1 MNIHNPRTT
10 KVYVIIMSTISPP
23 TGKDFKEPQPL
34 TQREIEQ
41 CTNDLKTFYQESL
54 RNIKADPMGLTDAF
68 EFEKIYTNLSMV
80 IEDESGQ
87 RRKVPIDYSALLTT
101 PVHGLLPRRLLVEG
115 EGGSGKTTFCS
126 KIAWDWTSG
135 TRFQEFTMVLLIPLR
150 DTEDNDTVGE
160 ILKRYLPEDNLVQ
173 SRRIDEYIRTNPD
186 KVFLIL
192 DGLDEYN
199 GDLSHAHSIDIV
211 QILRSDRLR
220 TCTVLVTTRS
230 WKADQVKLQQNLMR
244 SYAFIYVE
252 GFSRDNLS
260 VYILRF
266 FGSDEVA
273 GQDLITFIE
282 DTDVIR
288 ENMAPY
294 PIYTA
299 MLCVMWRESDRERRE
314 TIRSLQTF
322 SQVFKEMI
330 RFLVNHLISKKT
342 TDPREKAEQA
352 KAIEEH
358 LLLVGVVAF
367 LGLLQKQL
375 LFLENDFTMCH
386 EAMKTACKVGVLTRQ
401 KEFVPLRTA
410 SSSLQV
416 ASKVLFPHKL
426 FQEFVSAMYLARLL
440 DRNPTEFYRLINE
453 KIIPKAYEFRYLL
466 YFTTSQNGTVG
477 SAILSKLTQIKFERT
492 HYNED
497 KIRSWHSFLVDVAFE
512 CHDGDACRSVGRS
525 IFDEEKT
532 LQIDEQMLAH
542 TVSGYFFIMEKNAMV
557 KIIRILLN
565 VLNRLLTSYF
575 QIPCNYCNINKSSL
589 F

>member
-1 MNIHNPRTT
+1 MN
-10 KVYVIIMSTISPP
+10 
-23 TGKDFKEPQPL
+23 
-34 TQREIEQ
+34 
-41 CTNDLKTFYQESL
+41 QE
-54 RNIKADPMGLTDAF
+54 
-68 EFEKIYTNLSMV
+68 
-80 IEDESGQ
+80 
-87 RRKVPIDYSALLTT
+87 
-101 PVHGLLPRRLLVEG
+101 
-115 EGGSGKTTFCS
+115 
-126 KIAWDWTSG
+126 
-135 TRFQEFTMVLLIPLR
+135 
-150 DTEDNDTVGE
+150 
-160 ILKRYLPEDNLVQ
+160 
-173 SRRIDEYIRTNPD
+173 RIDEYIRTNPD
-186 KVFLIL
+186 KVFIIL

-199 GDLSHAHSIDIV
+199 GDLSLAHSIDIV

-230 WKADQVKLQQNLMR
+230 WKADQVKLQQNLVR

-260 VYILRF
+260 LYILRF

-330 RFLVNHLISKKT
+330 RFLVNHLISKT
-342 TDPREKAEQA
+342 TIDPMEKAEQTA
-352 KAIEEH
+352 AIEEH

-367 LGLLQKQL
+367 LGLLKKQL
-375 LFLENDFTMCH
+375 LFLENDFVMCH
-386 EAMKTACKVGVLTRQ
+386 DAMKTACKVGVLTRQ
-401 KEFVPLRTA
+401 KEFVPLRIIA
-410 SSSLQV
+410 SSTLQV

-426 FQEFVSAMYLARLL
+426 FQEFVSAMYLARLF
-440 DRNPTEFYRLINE
+440 DRNPNEFYQLIDE
-453 KIIPKAYEFRYLL
+453 KIIPKASEFRYLL

-477 SAILSKLTQIKFERT
+477 SAILSRLIQVKFERT
-492 HYNED
+492 PGNED
-497 KIRSWHSFLVDVAFE
+497 KNRNWLSFLVDVAFE

-525 IFDEEKT
+525 IFDQEKT

-557 KIIRILLN
+557 KI
-565 VLNRLLTSYF
+565 
-575 QIPCNYCNINKSSL
+575 
-589 F
+589 